1 MRESFDAAAVAS
13 VRDAELNVA
22 DLVLAEHY
30 ERTGRRLEIQRSL
43 QFDEQ
48 DEALGM
54 DSYCLVTD
62 GGTHYGGVLSWDIGG
77 STLRI
82 ELDTAAASALG
93 ASEFRVAF
101 PRSESATVEAML
113 WTLLS

>member
-1 MRESFDAAAVAS
+1 
-13 VRDAELNVA
+13 
-22 DLVLAEHY
+22 
-30 ERTGRRLEIQRSL
+30 
-43 QFDEQ
+43 
-48 DEALGM
+48 M

-62 GGTHYGGVLSWDIGG
+62 GGTPYGGVLSWDIGG